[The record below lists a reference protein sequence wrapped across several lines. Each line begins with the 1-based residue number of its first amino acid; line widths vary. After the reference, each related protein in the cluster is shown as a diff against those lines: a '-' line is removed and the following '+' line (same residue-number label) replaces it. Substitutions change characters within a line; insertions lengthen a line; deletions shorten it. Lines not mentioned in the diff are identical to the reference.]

1 MKRLKVFMTLALLC
15 MVVQGTWATD
25 YITDVMLIGGSETW
39 TNDAKA
45 RYEERDWTVIDY
57 DLNRRAGGSYIYL
70 LYKTSSSSEGAITD
84 FYIKHGD
91 TDHPETLTH
100 NGRTYRLVT
109 TGGNENFNAS
119 GGDLNYNTKYSGDK
133 IYLYYT
139 TDAFTPARAVT
150 DIKFD
155 TNAELAVTANGS
167 TKACDLNDGT
177 IIGADIYMHPV
188 VTTLVNPFEVST
200 EAQLREAVSL
210 NGAEIQLTDN
220 INIGSE
226 LTVGGYGYVSVTI
239 DLNGHTLNRGLT
251 SSASYG
257 HVLKII
263 KGCKLTINDSS
274 GDNSGC
280 ITGAYVY
287 DGGAI
292 NNAGTLIVNG
302 GTISGNNCVNK
313 GSGIWNRSGATA
325 TINGGVIS
333 GNTNTGEGGGIYNEG
348 RLNMS
353 GNPVVKENTANEKSS
368 NVVLN
373 ESTINVTGPFIS
385 GAEIWLTT
393 GMVDCVLTTGYS
405 THNTETPS
413 NIFKIDGGKG
423 SVSLNTSLDPAEAYF
438 SSQYEYITDV
448 IIVNSKD
455 SKNTRVNEGWT
466 AIDYDL
472 NKGAGG
478 NFVYLLY
485 KTTKSTGS
493 SGEPITDFY
502 IKTGKNPPASLTY
515 NGRTYYSPDE
525 NHDLNYGAGGKAI
538 YLYYT
543 RDAFPDGH
551 AITDIWFDGAE
562 NGGVPADGGV
572 SGFDLNA
579 GAGGDY
585 IYMHISTPQI
595 DIFPYVVCSW
605 DADQKKVIETTHT
618 LSSGFTRLTSNT
630 SSGHT
635 VLANGWYVVDNSIEY
650 KEYLDIGGDDVNIVL
665 ANSKTLRANKGIRIP
680 TDCRLKIYAQPEG
693 TGRIN
698 AIAKSGPGIG
708 AYGDIYAGHLEIH
721 GGIIDAKSGSNNNAA
736 IGAGNGDRNKNT
748 GYQSITIY
756 GGTVTAKGES
766 SGAGIGGGQENDR
779 GKAGPITIYGGTV
792 KATGGNYAAGIG
804 GGEESSNGL
813 ITIYGGTV
821 IAQGGDHAAG
831 IGCGEDSHFGDNL
844 YILGG
849 NVTAIGGSKGN
860 GIGTSETNRFTDK
873 KGEVYIENATV
884 TVKAG
889 HDAAAIYVGKISILN
904 SIVDAKATNGDAS
917 QDGGSSTSTHRSAIT
932 ANTYILGDNVRVGS
946 ESAGNR
952 VRKLTGDSWNESA
965 NKIYIQPCDHSKGT
979 LSYTDNGDGTHTLTG
994 CYYCLGETEPHSYV
1008 KQSGSYVC
1016 EYCSA
1021 EKPTETVVCNVTLYT
1036 YDGSNW
1042 EGQNSTMAKNSKY
1055 ILPSKSDIPGY
1066 EFVGWVAVD
1075 ESPSTDIF
1083 ELAQGESLMSP
1094 GHEVKVQN
1102 DMKFA
1107 ARYRQTSITLA
1118 DNASNEDVLTENL
1131 LSVRD
1136 VTLADRKLWKDDSWN
1151 TLCLP
1156 FSLTA
1161 EELAASQLSG
1171 YTGLK
1176 ELDVKGYYDEYGNRY
1191 IYHEKVDEED
1201 EMETGYFNDLGSPYE
1216 GDTSA
1221 LRQTGFDSS
1230 TGTLYLYFLDATS
1243 IEAGEPYIIKWAVEG
1258 DLQSPLFN
1266 GVTIDNIT
1274 PTGVTTADGMVTFT
1288 GTYAPV
1294 EIGKEGDNTI
1304 LFLGSD
1310 NTLYYPND
1318 EMTIGCQ
1325 RAYFQLNDII
1335 AGDPVNGINAI
1346 VLNFGEDAT
1355 GIVDAD
1361 LKSASQ
1367 ESGISNPLQQGW
1379 FSLDGRRLSGKP
1391 AAKGIYFH
1399 NGYKVV
1405 IK

>member
-1 MKRLKVFMTLALLC
+1 MKKTILICLFALLG
-15 MVVQGTWATD
+15 VAHGSWAMD
-25 YITDVMLIGGSETW
+25 YITDVLLIGGSETW
-39 TNDAKA
+39 TNSAKA
-45 RYEERDWTVIDY
+45 WYEERDWTVINY

-91 TDHPETLTH
+91 TEDHPETLTH
-100 NGRTYRLVT
+100 NGRTYHLVT

-155 TNAELAVTANGS
+155 TNADLAVTANGG

-188 VTTLVNPFEVST
+188 ITTLVNPFEVST
-200 EAQLREAVSL
+200 EAQLRKAVSL
-210 NGAEIQLTDN
+210 NGADIRLTDN

-263 KGCKLTINDSS
+263 KGSKLTINDSS
-274 GDNSGC
+274 GDNSGR
-280 ITGAYVY
+280 ITGAYAY

-302 GTISGNNCVNK
+302 GTISGNNCIKK

-325 TINGGVIS
+325 TINGGVIN
-333 GNTNTGEGGGIYNEG
+333 GNNTTGEGGGIYNEG
-348 RLNMS
+348 KLNMS
-353 GNPVVKENTANEKSS
+353 GNPVVKENTANEKAS

-373 ESTINVTGPFIS
+373 ESSINVTGPFVS

-405 THNTETPS
+405 AHNTEAPS
-413 NIFKIDGGKG
+413 TFFKIDGGKG
-423 SVSLNTSLDPAEAYF
+423 SVSLNTSLDPAEAYY

-448 IIVNSKD
+448 IIVNSKN
-455 SKNTRVNEGWT
+455 SKNARMNEGWT

-478 NFVYLLY
+478 SYVYLLY
-485 KTTKSTGS
+485 KTTKSMGS

-502 IKTGKNPPASLTY
+502 IRTGKNPPASLTY

-525 NHDLNYGAGGKAI
+525 NCDLNHGAGGNFI

-543 RDAFPDGH
+543 KDAFPDGH
-551 AITDIWFDGAE
+551 AITGIWFDGAQ

-572 SGFDLNA
+572 EGFDLNN
-579 GAGGDY
+579 GAGGNY
-585 IYMHISTPQI
+585 IYMHISYPQI
-595 DIFPYVVCSW
+595 DTFPYVVCSW
-605 DADQKKVIETTHT
+605 DAEKKKVIETTRT

-665 ANSKTLRANKGIRIP
+665 ANSKTLRACKGIRIP
-680 TDCRLKIYAQPEG
+680 TDCRLRIYAQPEG

-736 IGAGNGDRNKNT
+736 IGAGNGDRNKGT

-756 GGTVTAKGES
+756 GGTVTAKGSS

-792 KATGGNYAAGIG
+792 KATGGSYAAGIG

-821 IAQGGDHAAG
+821 IAQGGDEAAG

-849 NVTAIGGSKGN
+849 NVTAIGGKQGN
-860 GIGTSETNRFTDK
+860 GIGTSEINRFTDK
-873 KGEVYIENATV
+873 KGEVFIENATV
-884 TVKAG
+884 TVKG
-889 HDAAAIYVGKISILN
+889 GYDQNAIFVDKISILN
-904 SIVDAKATNGDAS
+904 SIVDVKVTYGERS
-917 QDGGSSTSTHRSAIT
+917 QDGGSTTSSHWNAIS
-932 ANTYILGDNVRVGS
+932 ANTYTLGDNIRVGS

-952 VRKLTGDSWNESA
+952 LRKLKGDAWNEA
-965 NKIYIQPCDHSKGT
+965 ADKIYIQPCDHSKGT

-994 CYYCLGETEPHSYV
+994 CYYCLGETMPHSYV

-1016 EYCSA
+1016 ENCSA
-1021 EKPTETVVCNVTLYT
+1021 EKPMETVVFNVTLYT

-1042 EGQNSTMAKNSKY
+1042 EGQSSTMAKDSKY

-1066 EFVGWVAVD
+1066 EFVGWVTVD

-1083 ELAQGESLMSP
+1083 ELAQGESLMYP
-1094 GHEVKVQN
+1094 GHEVRVQN

-1118 DNASNEDVLTENL
+1118 NDASNEDVLTENL
-1131 LSVRD
+1131 MSVRD
-1136 VTLADRKLWKDDSWN
+1136 VTLVDRKLWKDDTWN

-1156 FSLTA
+1156 FSLTD

-1176 ELDVKGYYDEYGNRY
+1176 ELDVKGYYDEAGTHYV
-1191 IYHEKVDEED
+1191 YHEKVDEED
-1201 EMETGYFNDLGSPYE
+1201 AMETGYYD
-1216 GDTSA
+1216 DTSNPYDGDA
-1221 LRQTGFDSS
+1221 SSLRQTGFDSS
-1230 TGTLYLYFLDATS
+1230 TGTLYLFFQDATS
-1243 IEAGEPYIIKWAVEG
+1243 IEAGMPYIVKWATAEPNYFEAPVF
-1258 DLQSPLFN
+1258 S
-1266 GVTIDNIT
+1266 GVYIDNIT
-1274 PTGVTTADGMVTFT
+1274 PTGITSSDGMVTFT
-1288 GTYAPV
+1288 GTYAPI
-1294 EIGKEGDNTI
+1294 EIGKEGNVTI
-1304 LFLGSD
+1304 LYLGSD
-1310 NTLYYPND
+1310 NKLYYPNA
-1318 EMTIGCQ
+1318 EMTVGCQ
-1325 RAYFQLNDII
+1325 RAYFQLNGIT
-1335 AGDPVNGINAI
+1335 AGDPTNGINNF
-1346 VLNFGEDAT
+1346 VLNFGDDAT

-1367 ESGISNPLQQGW
+1367 ESESSDAWYDLQ
-1379 FSLDGRRLSGKP
+1379 GRRLSGKP
-1391 AAKGIYFH
+1391 SRAGVYIN
-1399 NGYKVV
+1399 NGKKIKV
-1405 IK
+1405 K